1 MNRTEEYHLYSKY
14 TLDISDP
21 RKSYFLT
28 QVGYDLSYS
37 RYTKLNCESESLEF
51 RYFAGQSLAKLIKSL
66 PISFHPAISAT
77 N

>member
-1 MNRTEEYHLYSKY
+1 MTRYLTLISQTEDAVDESCDVNRTEEYHLYSKY

-51 RYFAGQSLAKLIKSL
+51 RS
-66 PISFHPAISAT
+66 
-77 N
+77 